1 MIHPS
6 FKINGIAL
14 GNKDVLENYI
24 TILYNASEVYQH
36 DIASFL
42 SDWLN
47 DKTYVEVQTSGSTGK
62 PKTIQLQKEHM
73 KNSALATGAFFKL
86 GEGIKA
92 LLCLSANYIAGK
104 MMLVRAMTLGWEIYL
119 VAPDSEPLKAKD
131 DQIFDFAAMV
141 PLQVE
146 KSMQDLARV
155 KQLII
160 GGAPVSKTL
169 EKRIH
174 QLQTKCYA
182 TYGMTETITHIAVKQ
197 LNHFKTLE
205 TKANFETLPNV
216 KIALDDRGC
225 LTIDAPKVAN
235 EIVVTNDLVKIH
247 SKESF
252 EWLGRFDNIIN
263 SGGVKLFPEQIEAK
277 LFQLISQRFF
287 VAAQADEQLGQKLI
301 LVIESKEEI
310 AISKS
315 EFEVIG
321 LTRFE
326 IPKAIYTTEAFSETP
341 TGKVQRQKTLLQIIG
356 A

>member
-14 GNKDVLENYI
+14 GNKDLLENYI
-24 TILYNASEVYQH
+24 KTLHNASEVYKH

-42 SDWLN
+42 NDWLS
-47 DKTYVEVQTSGSTGK
+47 DKSFVEVQTSGSTGK
-62 PKTIQLQKEHM
+62 PKTIQLQKGHM
-73 KNSALATGAFFKL
+73 KNSALATGVFFKL

-104 MMLVRAMTLGWEIYL
+104 MMLVRAMTLGWDIYL
-119 VAPDSEPLKAKD
+119 VAPDSEPLKSSED
-131 DQIFDFAAMV
+131 LVFDFVAMV

-146 KSMQDLARV
+146 KSLQELSRV

-169 EKRIH
+169 QAKISK
-174 QLQTKCYA
+174 LQTSCYA

-197 LNHFKTLE
+197 LNHFEKSE
-205 TKANFETLPNV
+205 IKAHFEILSNV

-225 LTIDAPKVAN
+225 LTIDAPKVAD
-235 EIVVTNDLVKIH
+235 EVVVTNDLVKLH
-247 SKESF
+247 SATSF

-263 SGGVKLFPEQIEAK
+263 SGGVKLFPEQIEDK
-277 LFQLISQRFF
+277 LSNLITQRFF
-287 VAAQADEQLGQKLI
+287 VIAQPDEQLGQKLI
-301 LVIESKEEI
+301 LVIESREEI
-310 AISKS
+310 VFTKS
-315 EFEVIG
+315 DFEAIG

-326 IPKAIYTTEAFSETP
+326 MPKAIYYTALFSETP
-341 TGKVQRQKTLLQIIG
+341 TGKVQRQETLWQILG
-356 A
+356 E